1 MKNNI
6 YMSVI
11 SPRLTTW
18 RDYLTLCKPKVVL
31 MILITAMVGMYLASE
46 HSFDIKL
53 MLIANVAIGFA
64 ASAAVVINHVLD
76 VNIDAKMQRTQ
87 WRPLVNQRISNK
99 QALFFAGSL
108 ATSSMFLLLYYIN
121 TLTAVLTLTGFIGYA
136 LLYTCFLKHKTPQNI
151 VYGGFAG
158 AIPPLLGWTSITNN
172 ISAGPL
178 LLTLII
184 FLWTPAHFWPLAI
197 ERLDDYRQAN
207 VPMLPVIKGVDYTKT
222 CIVNYTF
229 ATIIVSVLPYF
240 FHYSG
245 EFYLSLVILLGLWF
259 AYYTIQLKMTV
270 NNQLALKTFHVSIY
284 YLIALFIAL
293 LLERL
298 VVWSFIGGKKWVVKQ
313 R

>member
-1 MKNNI
+1 MKNSANT
-6 YMSVI
+6 SVI
-11 SPRLTTW
+11 SIDIATW
-18 RDYLTLCKPKVVL
+18 RDYLALCKPKVVL

-46 HSFDIKL
+46 QNFNIPL
-53 MLIANVAIGFA
+53 MLIANIAIGFA
-64 ASAAVVINHVLD
+64 ASAAAVINHVID
-76 VNIDAKMQRTQ
+76 VNIDAKMQRTK

-99 QALFFAGSL
+99 QALFFSASL

-121 TLTAVLTLTGFIGYA
+121 ILTALLTLIGFIGYA
-136 LLYTCFLKHKTPQNI
+136 LVYTCFLKHKTPQNI

-172 ISAGPL
+172 IALEPL

-197 ERLDDYRQAN
+197 DRLEDYRLAN
-207 VPMLPVIKGVDYTKT
+207 VPMLPVIKGVDYTKN
-222 CIVNYTF
+222 CIVIYTF
-229 ATIIVSVLPYF
+229 ATIIASVLPYF

-245 EFYLSLVILLGLWF
+245 ELYLSLVLLLGLWF
-259 AYYTIQLKMTV
+259 GYYAIQLKLTV

-293 LLERL
+293 LLDRL
-298 VVWSFIGGKKWVVKQ
+298 VVFWW
-313 R
+313 

>member
-1 MKNNI
+1 MKNSA
-6 YMSVI
+6 YTSVI
-11 SPRLTTW
+11 SIKIATCQ
-18 RDYLTLCKPKVVL
+18 DYLALCKPKVVL

-46 HSFDIKL
+46 HSFDIQL

-64 ASAAVVINHVLD
+64 ASAAAVINHVID

-87 WRPLVNQRISNK
+87 WRPLVKQRISNK
-99 QALFFAGSL
+99 QALFFSASL
-108 ATSSMFLLLYYIN
+108 ATSSMFLLLNYIN
-121 TLTAVLTLTGFIGYA
+121 TLTALLTLIGFIGYA
-136 LLYTCFLKHKTPQNI
+136 LIYTCFLKHKTPQNI

-172 ISAGPL
+172 IALEPL

-197 ERLDDYRQAN
+197 DRLEDYRQAN

-222 CIVNYTF
+222 CIVIYTL
-229 ATIIVSVLPYF
+229 ATIIASLLPYF
-240 FHYSG
+240 FNYSG
-245 EFYLSLVILLGLWF
+245 ELYLSLVLLLGLWF
-259 AYYTIQLKMTV
+259 GYYAMRLKMAV

-293 LLERL
+293 LLDRM
-298 VVWSFIGGKKWVVKQ
+298 VVYWW
-313 R
+313 